1 MLIYIIRHGETAL
14 NAKRVR
20 QGWLDEPLNEA
31 GRRLAVL
38 TGQALKGVVFDGC
51 FSSPLI
57 RASETARILLRESGN
72 EKVPVQTDD
81 RLKEIDFGEE
91 DGTPIFESRLGPETA
106 RLFFEDPFR
115 FPGCPGGETVRQ
127 VCERTQAFLRELTAR
142 NDGKTYLIGIHGCA
156 LRAMLNPYY
165 SDPSDFWHGRVPPN
179 CSVSLL
185 KAADGQVT
193 LLEDDRIY
201 YDPSLLVDHYRQ
213 ADRQA

>member
-20 QGWLDEPLNEA
+20 QGWLDEPLNES

-38 TGQALKGVVFDGC
+38 TGQALKGIRFDGC

-57 RASETARILLRESGN
+57 RASETAEIVLRESGN
-72 EKVPVQTDD
+72 GAIRMQTDE
-81 RLKEIDFGEE
+81 RLKEIGFGEE
-91 DGTPIFESRLGPETA
+91 DGTPIFESSLGPETA
-106 RLFFEDPFR
+106 RLFFDDPFR
-115 FPGCPGGETVRQ
+115 FPGCPGGETIRR
-127 VCERTQAFLRELTAR
+127 VCERTQGFLRELIAR
-142 NDGKTYLIGIHGCA
+142 NDEKTYLIGIHGCA

-185 KAADGQVT
+185 KAQNGEAV
-193 LLEDDRIY
+193 LLEDDKIF

-213 ADRQA
+213 NT